1 MVVFVSDLFIENY
14 VGGGELTSE
23 AIINGSLLPIFKM
36 NSANVSLQLM
46 EANTDKFWI
55 FANFAQLNEGC
66 IVYAIKNLNYAILEY
81 DYKYCIFRSPEKH
94 IAAQG
99 ACDCHKERRGKLV
112 SIFFKKSIQT
122 WFMSE
127 QQKNKYVSK
136 FPFLNAPSIKVLNSV
151 FSDGTLDFIES
162 LDTKNK
168 NKKWLISNSPS
179 WIKGTEIA
187 IKFAKENNLQYELV
201 WGLEHKELLKKMAE
215 SKGVIYLPPGGD
227 TCPRFIIEAKM
238 LDCELILNEN
248 VQHKNEEWFENKE
261 STMKHMRSRTIT
273 FWLNIENEWGL
284 NTPGYCSTNEKT
296 KFNIVVPFYNCEP
309 WILKCLESVH
319 YQNYSNFECFII
331 DDVSTDK
338 SSTKIKQFISDKD
351 NFTLIT
357 NEDKKFALSNIA
369 HVLNGD
375 NLLGEDVNIILDGDD
390 WLSSYNV
397 LSYLDKIYT
406 EEKNYMTYGTYIY
419 YPQGKIGVEPS
430 EYPEQVIKDNLFR
443 QDMWRASHLR
453 TFKHHLWQRLSMDDL
468 KGEDGN
474 YYQTAYDQALML
486 PLLEMSSERS
496 KYLDKIMHVY
506 NRTNPLNVD
515 KVKQQL
521 QYNTSLKIRKKKP
534 YKRVD

>member
-1 MVVFVSDLFIENY
+1 MVIFVSDLFVENY

-23 AIINGSLLPIFKM
+23 AIINASLLPIFKV
-36 NSANVSLQLM
+36 NSVKVSLKLM
-46 EANTDKFWI
+46 KSHTDKFWI
-55 FANFAQLNEGC
+55 FANFAQMNEAC
-66 IVYAIKNLNYAILEY
+66 IMYAIKNLNYAILEY

-94 IAAQG
+94 IESEG
-99 ACDCHKERRGKLV
+99 SCNCHEERRGKLV
-112 SIFFKKSIQT
+112 SAFFKKSIQT

-127 QQKNKYVSK
+127 QQKNKYISK
-136 FPFLNAPSIKVLNSV
+136 FPFLDAPNIKVLNSV
-151 FSDGTLDFIES
+151 FSDETLDFIES
-162 LDTKNK
+162 LNTKNK

-261 STMKHMRSRTIT
+261 STIKHMRSRTRT
-273 FWLNIENEWGL
+273 FWLNIENEWDL

-338 SSTKIKQFISDKD
+338 SSKKIKDFISDKD

-375 NLLGEDVNIILDGDD
+375 CLSGEDVDIILDGDD

-397 LSYLDKIYT
+397 LSYLDKVYT
-406 EEKNYMTYGTYIY
+406 EEGNYMTYGTYIY

-443 QDMWRASHLR
+443 QDTWRASHLR
-453 TFKHHLWQRLSMDDL
+453 TFKHHLWQGLSMDDL

-521 QYNTSLKIRKKKP
+521 QYNTSLEIRNKKP
-534 YKRVD
+534 YKRVN